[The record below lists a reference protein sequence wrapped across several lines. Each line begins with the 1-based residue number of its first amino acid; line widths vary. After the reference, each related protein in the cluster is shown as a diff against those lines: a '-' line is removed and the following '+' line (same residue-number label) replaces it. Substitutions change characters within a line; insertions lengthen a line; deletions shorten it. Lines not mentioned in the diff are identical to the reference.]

1 MNTSIV
7 IVLFAVLFVALIGVV
22 LMLSLSKKGASEKKE
37 TKPRTLQDFI
47 AEGRVFSGTNL
58 QTLIEEFLQSQKLP
72 FRQDDTLS
80 SEAKQKL
87 EFVRA
92 VASNKNANAKHISFL
107 NRELVKKYGT
117 YKADIESYEKIGL
130 EERKNKWM
138 QLISYHY
145 NLV

>member
-37 TKPRTLQDFI
+37 TKPRSLQDFI
-47 AEGRVFSGTNL
+47 ADGRVFSGTNL

-80 SEAKQKL
+80 SEAKQRL

-130 EERKNKWM
+130 EERKNK
-138 QLISYHY
+138 
-145 NLV
+145 

>member
-117 YKADIESYEKIGL
+117 YKADIESYEK
-130 EERKNKWM
+130 
-138 QLISYHY
+138 
-145 NLV
+145 

>member
-107 NRELVKKYGT
+107 NRELVKKYST

-130 EERKNKWM
+130 EERKNK
-138 QLISYHY
+138 
-145 NLV
+145 

>member
-22 LMLSLSKKGASEKKE
+22 VVLSVSKKGASEKKE
-37 TKPRTLQDFI
+37 TKPRSLRDFI

-130 EERKNKWM
+130 EERKNK
-138 QLISYHY
+138 
-145 NLV
+145 

>member
-37 TKPRTLQDFI
+37 TRPRTLQDFI

-80 SEAKQKL
+80 SEAKQRL

-130 EERKNKWM
+130 EERKNK
-138 QLISYHY
+138 
-145 NLV
+145 

>member
-37 TKPRTLQDFI
+37 TKPRSLQDFI
-47 AEGRVFSGTNL
+47 ADGRVFSGTNL

-130 EERKNKWM
+130 EERKNK
-138 QLISYHY
+138 
-145 NLV
+145 

>member
-37 TKPRTLQDFI
+37 TKPRTLRDFI

-130 EERKNKWM
+130 EERKNK
-138 QLISYHY
+138 
-145 NLV
+145 

>member
-1 MNTSIV
+1 MNTSII

-130 EERKNKWM
+130 EERKNK
-138 QLISYHY
+138 
-145 NLV
+145 

>member
-130 EERKNKWM
+130 EERKNK
-138 QLISYHY
+138 
-145 NLV
+145 

>member
-72 FRQDDTLS
+72 FRQDDALS

-117 YKADIESYEKIGL
+117 YKANIESYEKIGL
-130 EERKNKWM
+130 EERKNK
-138 QLISYHY
+138 
-145 NLV
+145 

>member
-22 LMLSLSKKGASEKKE
+22 LMLSLSKKGTSEKKE

-80 SEAKQKL
+80 SEVKQKL

-130 EERKNKWM
+130 EERKNK
-138 QLISYHY
+138 
-145 NLV
+145 

>member
-22 LMLSLSKKGASEKKE
+22 VVISVSKKGASEKKE

-80 SEAKQKL
+80 SDAKQKL

-130 EERKNKWM
+130 EERKNK
-138 QLISYHY
+138 
-145 NLV
+145 

>member
-72 FRQDDTLS
+72 FCQDDTLS

-130 EERKNKWM
+130 EERKNK
-138 QLISYHY
+138 
-145 NLV
+145 

>member
-22 LMLSLSKKGASEKKE
+22 VVLSVSKKGASEKKE
-37 TKPRTLQDFI
+37 TKPRSLQDFI

-80 SEAKQKL
+80 SEAKHKL

-130 EERKNKWM
+130 EERKNK
-138 QLISYHY
+138 
-145 NLV
+145 

>member
-47 AEGRVFSGTNL
+47 ADGRVFSGTNL

-130 EERKNKWM
+130 EERKNK
-138 QLISYHY
+138 
-145 NLV
+145 

>member
-22 LMLSLSKKGASEKKE
+22 LMLSLSKKGTSEKKE
-37 TKPRTLQDFI
+37 TKPRSLQDFI

-130 EERKNKWM
+130 EERKNK
-138 QLISYHY
+138 
-145 NLV
+145 

>member
-37 TKPRTLQDFI
+37 TKPRSLQDFI

-80 SEAKQKL
+80 SDAKQKL

-130 EERKNKWM
+130 EERKNK
-138 QLISYHY
+138 
-145 NLV
+145 

>member
-107 NRELVKKYGT
+107 NRELVKKCGT

-130 EERKNKWM
+130 EERKNK
-138 QLISYHY
+138 
-145 NLV
+145 

>member
-80 SEAKQKL
+80 GEAKQKL

-130 EERKNKWM
+130 EERKNK
-138 QLISYHY
+138 
-145 NLV
+145 

>member
-37 TKPRTLQDFI
+37 TKPRSLQDFI
-47 AEGRVFSGTNL
+47 ADGRVFSGTNL

-130 EERKNKWM
+130 EERKKR
-138 QLISYHY
+138 
-145 NLV
+145 

>member
-117 YKADIESYEKIGL
+117 YKADIESYEKIGR
-130 EERKNKWM
+130 EERKNK
-138 QLISYHY
+138 
-145 NLV
+145 

>member
-58 QTLIEEFLQSQKLP
+58 QTLIEEFLQSQRLP

-130 EERKNKWM
+130 EERKNK
-138 QLISYHY
+138 
-145 NLV
+145 

>member
-7 IVLFAVLFVALIGVV
+7 IVLFTVLFIALIGVV

-117 YKADIESYEKIGL
+117 YKADIEAYEKIGL
-130 EERKNKWM
+130 EERKNK
-138 QLISYHY
+138 
-145 NLV
+145 

>member
-22 LMLSLSKKGASEKKE
+22 LMLSLSKKGTSEKKE

-130 EERKNKWM
+130 EERKNK
-138 QLISYHY
+138 
-145 NLV
+145 

>member
-22 LMLSLSKKGASEKKE
+22 LILSLSKKGTSEKKE
-37 TKPRTLQDFI
+37 TKPRSLQDFI

-130 EERKNKWM
+130 EERKNK
-138 QLISYHY
+138 
-145 NLV
+145 

>member
-22 LMLSLSKKGASEKKE
+22 LMLSLSKKSASEKKE
-37 TKPRTLQDFI
+37 PKPRTLQDFI

-130 EERKNKWM
+130 EERKNK
-138 QLISYHY
+138 
-145 NLV
+145 

>member
-22 LMLSLSKKGASEKKE
+22 LMLSLNKKGASEKKE

-130 EERKNKWM
+130 EERKNK
-138 QLISYHY
+138 
-145 NLV
+145 

>member
-80 SEAKQKL
+80 NEAKQKL

-130 EERKNKWM
+130 EERKNK
-138 QLISYHY
+138 
-145 NLV
+145 

>member
-80 SEAKQKL
+80 SETKQKL

-130 EERKNKWM
+130 EERKNK
-138 QLISYHY
+138 
-145 NLV
+145 

>member
-1 MNTSIV
+1 MNISIV

-130 EERKNKWM
+130 EERKNK
-138 QLISYHY
+138 
-145 NLV
+145 

>member
-80 SEAKQKL
+80 SDAKQKL

-130 EERKNKWM
+130 EERKNK
-138 QLISYHY
+138 
-145 NLV
+145 

>member
-1 MNTSIV
+1 MNTGIV

-130 EERKNKWM
+130 EERKNK
-138 QLISYHY
+138 
-145 NLV
+145 

>member
-58 QTLIEEFLQSQKLP
+58 QTLIKEFLQSQKLP

-130 EERKNKWM
+130 EERKNK
-138 QLISYHY
+138 
-145 NLV
+145 

>member
-7 IVLFAVLFVALIGVV
+7 IVLFPVLFVALIGVV

-130 EERKNKWM
+130 EERKNK
-138 QLISYHY
+138 
-145 NLV
+145 

>member
-37 TKPRTLQDFI
+37 TKQRTLQDFI

-130 EERKNKWM
+130 EERKNK
-138 QLISYHY
+138 
-145 NLV
+145 

>member
-1 MNTSIV
+1 MNTSII

-58 QTLIEEFLQSQKLP
+58 QTLIEEFLQNQKLP

-130 EERKNKWM
+130 EERKNK
-138 QLISYHY
+138 
-145 NLV
+145 

>member
-37 TKPRTLQDFI
+37 TKPRSLQDFI

-130 EERKNKWM
+130 EERKNK
-138 QLISYHY
+138 
-145 NLV
+145 

>member
-130 EERKNKWM
+130 EERKKR
-138 QLISYHY
+138 
-145 NLV
+145 